1 VFECLHPVTRIVIA
15 WVSSHFERTCVIKPH
30 SSRPTN
36 SERYLV
42 FRGFLGDEGGARAIE
57 CFTSQAWDADLQRAM
72 ATMARA
78 QATALARILPS
89 TSDAR
94 AYQNA

>member
-1 VFECLHPVTRIVIA
+1 
-15 WVSSHFERTCVIKPH
+15 
-30 SSRPTN
+30 
-36 SERYLV
+36 
-42 FRGFLGDEGGARAIE
+42 
-57 CFTSQAWDADLQRAM
+57 
-72 ATMARA
+72 MARA